1 MKQLIQNA
9 LHQVGYQLNRW
20 SNHRKVMRGLL
31 GRDNPVIFDVGA
43 STGDESIEYRK
54 IFPRARI
61 HAFEPVP
68 SSFRILQQRLKKDPD
83 ITAHNLAVS
92 EAEGLIPF
100 HRNAAPACRSLLP
113 TAERAAATW
122 SNGLFRS

>member
-54 IFPRARI
+54 IFPRAGI
-61 HAFEPVP
+61 HDFDPVP
-68 SSFRILQQRLKKDPD
+68 SSFRILQQRLKKDLD
-83 ITAHNLAVS
+83 ITTHNLIFS
-92 EAEGLIPF
+92 EVEELIPF
-100 HRNAAPACRSLLP
+100 IRNAAPACSSLLP
-113 TAERAAATW
+113 TDDIA
-122 SNGLFRS
+122 